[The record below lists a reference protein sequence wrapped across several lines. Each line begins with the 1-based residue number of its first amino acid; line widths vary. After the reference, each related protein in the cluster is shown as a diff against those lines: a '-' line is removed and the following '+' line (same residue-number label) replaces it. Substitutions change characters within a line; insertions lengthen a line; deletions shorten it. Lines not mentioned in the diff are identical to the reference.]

1 MINIYLLTIELI
13 ICLIVMLLTYK
24 LFKLEGLY
32 VYMISMFILSNIMTL
47 KLIPI
52 FEFDTNLGIVPLAT
66 IFIASNIIVQKQ
78 GPEEIKKVTLT
89 IIAFSIISFGILYLT
104 SQLESSNI
112 NLFTNKSYDNIFM
125 ESERIYFANIATL
138 LYSLLLNSK
147 LYSYLKSV
155 KNKIWISNIFA
166 SIIIQ
171 FIASILFNILAYIF
185 VKELIEIIELIVL
198 RYMISLIATII
209 GTINIYISIKKDFR
223 KWNYEN

>member
-1 MINIYLLTIELI
+1 
-13 ICLIVMLLTYK
+13 
-24 LFKLEGLY
+24 
-32 VYMISMFILSNIMTL
+32 MTL

-125 ESERIYFANIATL
+125 ESARIYFANIATL

-223 KWNYEN
+223 K